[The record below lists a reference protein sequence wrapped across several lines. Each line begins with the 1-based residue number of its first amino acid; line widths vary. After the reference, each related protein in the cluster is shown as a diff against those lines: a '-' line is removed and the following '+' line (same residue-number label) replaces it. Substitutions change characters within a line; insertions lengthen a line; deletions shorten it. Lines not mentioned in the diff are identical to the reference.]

1 MHPALHTPFC
11 ELVGVRYPI
20 VQTGMGWVAGPRLV
34 AATAEAGGLGILA
47 SATMTFPEL
56 VTAIAEVRSRTDR
69 PFGVNMRTDVAD
81 VGDRVA
87 LMIDHGVRV
96 ASFAQAP
103 KPELVT
109 RCREAGLVVMPTIG
123 ARRHAEKVAGWG
135 VDAVIAQGGEGGGH
149 TGSVPTSLLTPA
161 VVDAVGDRV
170 AVIAAG
176 GFFDGRGLVAA
187 LAYGAS
193 GIAMGTRFLLTQESR
208 VPDEVKQVYLGTPV
222 TGTVVSTAVDGAP
235 QRVIRTELVD
245 RLERSSWLQ
254 NLPRALAN
262 AHAFRRETDTS
273 LPALLKEGRALKQGN
288 ELSWPQVVMAANAPM
303 MTKAALVDG
312 RTDVGVL
319 PTGQVV
325 GEIVELPTVAELI
338 GRIVAE
344 ATAVLRPAG
353 RRTLTGPSRAAVG
366 APDPHR
372 SHHGGGTTVGAPG
385 RTCARRGWAALPDL
399 PGRDR

>member
-1 MHPALHTPFC
+1 MSAAEKGGRVHPALHTPFC
-11 ELVGVRYPI
+11 DLVGIEYPI

-56 VTAIAEVRSRTDR
+56 VAAIDDVRSRTDR

-81 VGDRVA
+81 VGERVA
-87 LMIDHGVRV
+87 LMIDNGVRV

-103 KPELVT
+103 HPDLVT
-109 RCREAGLVVMPTIG
+109 RCRDAGLVVMPTIG

-149 TGSVPTSLLTPA
+149 TGSVPTSLLIPA
-161 VVDAVGDRV
+161 VVDAVGASV

-187 LAYGAS
+187 LAFGAS

-208 VPDEVKQVYLGTPV
+208 VPDDVKKVYLGTPV
-222 TGTVVSTAVDGAP
+222 TGTVVSTAIDGAP

-245 RLERSSWLQ
+245 HLERASWAR
-254 NLPRALAN
+254 NLPRALTN
-262 AHAFRRETDTS
+262 AYAFRSETDTS
-273 LPALLKEGRALKQGN
+273 LIALLKEGAAMKQN
-288 ELSWPQVVMAANAPM
+288 SELTWPQVVMAANAPM

-325 GEIVELPTVAELI
+325 GEISELPTVADLV
-338 GRIVAE
+338 GRIVVE
-344 ATAVLRPAG
+344 ASAVLDRLAGPPAG
-353 RRTLTGPSRAAVG
+353 
-366 APDPHR
+366 
-372 SHHGGGTTVGAPG
+372 
-385 RTCARRGWAALPDL
+385 
-399 PGRDR
+399 

>member
-1 MHPALHTPFC
+1 MTDDVHPALSTRFC
-11 ELVGVRYPI
+11 RLVGVRYPI

-34 AATAEAGGLGILA
+34 AATAEAGALGILA

-81 VGDRVA
+81 VGERVA
-87 LMIDHGVRV
+87 LMIDNGVRV

-103 KPELVT
+103 NPELVS

-161 VVDAVGDRV
+161 VVDAVGDSV
-170 AVIAAG
+170 AVVAAG

-187 LAYGAS
+187 LAYGAD
-193 GIAMGTRFLLTQESR
+193 GIAMGTRFLLSRESR
-208 VPDEVKQVYLGTPV
+208 VPDAVKQVYLKTPV

-245 RLERSSWLQ
+245 QLERSSWLR
-254 NLPRALAN
+254 NLPRAMAN
-262 AHAFRRETDTS
+262 AHAFRRQTGTS
-273 LPALLKEGRALKQGN
+273 LPELLREGRALKQGN

-325 GEIVELPTVAELI
+325 GAIDELPSVAELI

-344 ATAVLRPAG
+344 AGEVLDRFAAAG
-353 RRTLTGPSRAAVG
+353 
-366 APDPHR
+366 
-372 SHHGGGTTVGAPG
+372 
-385 RTCARRGWAALPDL
+385 
-399 PGRDR
+399 

>member
-1 MHPALHTPFC
+1 
-11 ELVGVRYPI
+11 
-20 VQTGMGWVAGPRLV
+20 
-34 AATAEAGGLGILA
+34 
-47 SATMTFPEL
+47 
-56 VTAIAEVRSRTDR
+56 
-69 PFGVNMRTDVAD
+69 
-81 VGDRVA
+81 
-87 LMIDHGVRV
+87 V

-103 KPELVT
+103 NPELVA
-109 RCREAGLVVMPTIG
+109 RCRDAGLVVMPTVG
-123 ARRHAEKVAGWG
+123 ARRHAEKVADWG

-149 TGSVPTSLLTPA
+149 TGSVPTSLLIPS

-208 VPDEVKQVYLGTPV
+208 VPDRVKQIYLGTPV

-235 QRVIRTELVD
+235 QRVIRTALVD
-245 RLERSSWLQ
+245 HLERSPWLQ
-254 NLPRALAN
+254 NLPRALSN
-262 AHAFRRETDTS
+262 AQSFRTQTDTS
-273 LPALLKEGRALKQGN
+273 LLDLLREGRAMKKGN
-288 ELSWPQVVMAANAPM
+288 ELSWPQVLMAANAPM

-325 GEIVELPTVAELI
+325 GEIAELPSVADLI

-344 ATAVLRPAG
+344 ATEVLQRFGSSGGSSG
-353 RRTLTGPSRAAVG
+353 RHP
-366 APDPHR
+366 
-372 SHHGGGTTVGAPG
+372 
-385 RTCARRGWAALPDL
+385 
-399 PGRDR
+399 

>member
-1 MHPALHTPFC
+1 VSAEAPDGAGRIGTDPPDDASGPARGARVHPALRTRFC
-11 ELVGVRYPI
+11 DLVGVRYPI

-56 VTAIAEVRSRTDR
+56 AAAVAEVRSRTDR

-81 VGDRVA
+81 VGERVA
-87 LMIDHGVRV
+87 LMIDNGVRV

-103 KPELVT
+103 NPALVT
-109 RCREAGLVVMPTIG
+109 RCRDAGLVVMPTVG
-123 ARRHAEKVAGWG
+123 ARRHAERVAEWG

-161 VVDAVGDRV
+161 VVDAVGGSV
-170 AVIAAG
+170 AVVAAG

-187 LAYGAS
+187 LAYGAV
-193 GIAMGTRFLLTQESR
+193 GIAMGTRFLLTRESR
-208 VPDEVKQVYLGTPV
+208 VPDEVKQLYLQTPV

-235 QRVIRTELVD
+235 QRVIRTDLVD
-245 RLERSSWLQ
+245 HLDRSSWLR

-262 AHAFRRETDTS
+262 AHAFRRHTDMT
-273 LPALLKEGRALKQGN
+273 LPALFREGRAMKQGN
-288 ELSWPQVVMAANAPM
+288 DLTWPQVVMAANAPM

-325 GEIVELPTVAELI
+325 GEIGELPTVQALI
-338 GRIVAE
+338 DRIVGE
-344 ATAVLRPAG
+344 ATAVLDRFG
-353 RRTLTGPSRAAVG
+353 AA
-366 APDPHR
+366 DP
-372 SHHGGGTTVGAPG
+372 G
-385 RTCARRGWAALPDL
+385 
-399 PGRDR
+399 